1 MSGGIRTL
9 VALVAVAI
17 AATAGTA
24 TSPART
30 SALAAPTA
38 VELDIVAQVN
48 AVRRSHGL
56 PALRTSRGLR
66 AAAHAHSS
74 AMATR
79 GFFAHTSAD
88 GSHFSKRVARY
99 YPRGRYGTW
108 SVGETLLWSSP
119 DVSPSQAIG
128 MWMNSPAHRRIILTA
143 RWREVGLAAVH
154 VNAGPGVFK
163 GAPVTVVTADF
174 GVRR

>member
-9 VALVAVAI
+9 AALLVVAF
-17 AATAGTA
+17 AATAAA
-24 TSPART
+24 TSSPART
-30 SALAAPTA
+30 NAPSA
-38 VELDIVAQVN
+38 VEPDIVAQINV
-48 AVRRSHGL
+48 VRRSHGL
-56 PALRTSRGLR
+56 APLRTSRALR

-88 GSHFSKRVARY
+88 GSHFSRRVARY
-99 YPRGRYGTW
+99 YPRSRYGTW

-119 DVSPSQAIG
+119 DVSAAQAIR
-128 MWMNSPAHRRIILTA
+128 MWMNSPAHKRIILTA
-143 RWREVGLAAVH
+143 RWREIGLAAVH
-154 VNAGPGVFK
+154 VNAGPGVFN

>member
-1 MSGGIRTL
+1 MSRRIRTL
-9 VALVAVAI
+9 AALLAVAF
-17 AATAGTA
+17 AATAA
-24 TSPART
+24 AASSPART
-30 SALAAPTA
+30 NGLRA
-38 VELDIVAQVN
+38 VELDIVGQIN

-56 PALRTSRGLR
+56 APLRTSRALR

-74 AMATR
+74 AMAAR

-88 GSHFSKRVARY
+88 GSAFSTRVARY

-119 DVSPSQAIG
+119 DVNGPQAIR
-128 MWMNSPAHRRIILTA
+128 MWMNSPSHKRIILTA
-143 RWREVGLAAVH
+143 RWREIGLAAVH
-154 VNAGPGVFK
+154 VNAGPGVFN

>member
-1 MSGGIRTL
+1 
-9 VALVAVAI
+9 
-17 AATAGTA
+17 
-24 TSPART
+24 
-30 SALAAPTA
+30 
-38 VELDIVAQVN
+38 
-48 AVRRSHGL
+48 
-56 PALRTSRGLR
+56 
-66 AAAHAHSS
+66 
-74 AMATR
+74 MATR

-88 GSHFSKRVARY
+88 GSHFSRRVARY
-99 YPRGRYGTW
+99 YPRGGYGTW

-119 DVSPSQAIG
+119 DVSAAQAIR
-128 MWMNSPAHRRIILTA
+128 MWMNSPAHKRIILTA